1 MAKQRTVLQ
10 FGMDFPKGVDLGE
23 FADRLTALVE
33 EYGGRVGGGVTGT
46 HPESAED
53 DTETRYVAREWIR
66 LERPAPELDEKE
78 LVSAVEVS
86 KLAGTTHVAVILAA
100 ERDHWVQVID
110 RHEPNPRRARRFLRK
125 QAMAFVAEA
134 QNRGRKNDSA
144 RAKPTTR
151 GKEQRQS
158 VSAKAAA
165 RDR

>member
-46 HPESAED
+46 HPESEED

-66 LERPAPELDEKE
+66 LERPAPELQEKD
-78 LVSAVEVS
+78 LLSAVEVGE
-86 KLAGTTHVAVILAA
+86 LAGTSHVAVILAA

-110 RHEPNPRRARRFLRK
+110 RQERNPRRARRFLRK
-125 QAMAFVAEA
+125 QALPFVEQARRRANGKQRAAAEKTP
-134 QNRGRKNDSA
+134 RKVARSKTTA
-144 RAKPTTR
+144 RAR
-151 GKEQRQS
+151 KE
-158 VSAKAAA
+158 
-165 RDR
+165 